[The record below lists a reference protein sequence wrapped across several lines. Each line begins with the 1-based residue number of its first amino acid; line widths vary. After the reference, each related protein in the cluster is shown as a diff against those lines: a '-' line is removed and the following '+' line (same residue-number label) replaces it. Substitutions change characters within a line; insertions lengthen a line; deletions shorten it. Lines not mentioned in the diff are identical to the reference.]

1 MYQENKLFN
10 VALLKVY
17 LMPVN
22 GLNHFFN
29 VYLISIRYLTQW
41 CYLDIINNFVFLPF
55 ARNVNLLL
63 TH

>member
-1 MYQENKLFN
+1 MYQGNKLFN

-22 GLNHFFN
+22 VFHHFFN

-41 CYLDIINNFVFLPF
+41 CYLDIINNFVFLHF
-55 ARNVNLLL
+55 TCNVNLLL

>member
-1 MYQENKLFN
+1 
-10 VALLKVY
+10 
-17 LMPVN
+17 MPVN

-41 CYLDIINNFVFLPF
+41 RFLDIINKFIFLRF
-55 ARNVNLLL
+55 TRNVNLLL